1 MIVDDFPAPVAPT
14 KASVSPGIT
23 VKEISFSKHARN
35 QIILR
40 ESNEEEIASH
50 LLYPDKL
57 VYSYQEKG
65 KMGSIIH
72 CLHFRISNTWT
83 IRLPVIFDKG
93 GKKNLYILTYI
104 MRHRA
109 WQNMVKRGK
118 GR

>member
-1 MIVDDFPAPVAPT
+1 MKEDDVEEL
-14 KASVSPGIT
+14 KNKLRSYNL
-23 VKEISFSKHARN
+23 KEISFSKHARN

-72 CLHFRISNTWT
+72 CLHFRISNTRT